1 MIIFLHIFF
10 VARFYFSKF
19 ARQKTQNLSIMAK
32 KTNTKQ
38 TAETPVA
45 QKKAQK
51 APEPLHLAI
60 LDDHWLDPVKGDVE
74 ARYLRF
80 QGKLKE
86 LESYYPG
93 GLVEFAGQYNYLGLN
108 YSKDDHGWWYREWAP
123 AAKEMYIFGDFNK
136 WERYQHPLKK
146 RDDGIWEIFLDDK
159 TFGKTFV
166 HGSLF
171 KIIVHG
177 ADDSIIDR
185 LPAYTKRAV
194 QDDVTKIFSAQVWKP
209 EEEFS
214 WGRKKFKPAKDEP
227 LLIYEC
233 HIGMAQE
240 KEGVGTYKEFE
251 DNVLPHIIK
260 GGYNTIQIMAIAEHP
275 YYGSFG
281 YHVSN
286 FFAPS
291 SRFGTPEELK
301 HLIKTAHEAGLRV
314 IMDIVHSH
322 TVKNTTEGINR
333 MDGTDDQY
341 THPGGRGD
349 HPQWDS
355 KLFNYGKNEVIQ
367 FLLSNIRYW
376 MEEFRFDGFRF
387 DGVTSMMYFHHGNIE
402 SFDQWKYFC
411 DGVEFDAITYLQL
424 ANCLMKRLNPDSIA
438 IAEDVSGMPGLT
450 SPIEMGGIGF
460 DYRLGMG
467 IPDYWIKLL
476 KEVGDDYWNV
486 YQMWHVLNDRLPLV
500 KTVAYAESHD
510 QALVGDKTIAFRLM
524 DKEMYFCM
532 STSIGSDIIDRGIAL
547 HKMIRMFTIV
557 NGGQAYMNFMGNE
570 FGHPEWID
578 FPREGNGWS
587 YKHARRQWSLMDAD
601 YLKYHFLNDF
611 DEAMIKLVRQ
621 YPVMQDLYGRQLN
634 MDEQNHTVVEMK
646 GGLIFVFNFHPTAC
660 IPDYKFYVP
669 EPGVYK
675 IILNSDNLKFGGFG
689 RVDDTAEFFTLPEAD
704 HQVLSIYNVNRTV
717 MVFKKVRD

>member
-1 MIIFLHIFF
+1 
-10 VARFYFSKF
+10 
-19 ARQKTQNLSIMAK
+19 MAK
-32 KTNTKQ
+32 RNNTKKAA
-38 TAETPVA
+38 TMPSVASPAEKP
-45 QKKAQK
+45 KI
-51 APEPLHLAI
+51 HLAI
-60 LDDHWLDPVKGDVE
+60 MDDHWLDPVQDDII
-74 ARYLRF
+74 ARYERF
-80 QGKLKE
+80 QSKYKE
-86 LESYYPG
+86 LDGYYAG
-93 GLVEFAGQYNYLGLN
+93 GLVDFAGQYKYLGLN
-108 YSKDDHGWWYREWAP
+108 YSEDEQGWWMREWAP
-123 AAKEMYIFGDFNK
+123 AAKEMYIFGDFNN
-136 WERYQHPLKK
+136 WNRYQYPLKR

-159 TFGKTFV
+159 TFAKTFV
-166 HGSLF
+166 HGSLY
-171 KIIVHG
+171 KLIIHG
-177 ADDSIIDR
+177 ADDTILER
-185 LPAYTKRAV
+185 LPAYVKRAV
-194 QDDVTKIFSAQVWKP
+194 QDDTTKIFAAQVWKP
-209 EEEFS
+209 EKFN
-214 WGRKKFKPAKDEP
+214 WGRKKFKPNPNEP

-251 DNVLPHIIK
+251 DNVLPHIIQ

-301 HLIKTAHEAGLRV
+301 HLIKTAHDAGVRV

-322 TVKNTTEGINR
+322 TVKNLAEGINR
-333 MDGTDDQY
+333 LDGTDDLY
-341 THPGGRGD
+341 THPGGRGE

-376 MEEFRFDGFRF
+376 MEEFHFDGFRF
-387 DGVTSMMYFHHGNIE
+387 DGVTSMMYWHHGNIE
-402 SFDQWKYFC
+402 SFDQWKFFR

-424 ANCLMKRLNPDSIA
+424 ANCLMKKINADSIS

-450 SPIEMGGIGF
+450 SPIDAGGMGF

-486 YQMWHVLNDRLPLV
+486 YQMWHVLNDRLPMV

-532 STSIGSDIIDRGIAL
+532 ATNIGSDIIDRGISL

-587 YKHARRQWSLMDAD
+587 YKHARRQWSLMKAD

-611 DEAMIKLVRQ
+611 DEAMIKLIRQ
-621 YPVMQDLYGRQLN
+621 YPVMQDLYGWQLN
-634 MDEQNHTVVEMK
+634 MDEQNHTIVEKK

-660 IPDYKFYVP
+660 IADYKFYIP

-675 IILNSDNLKFGGFG
+675 IVLNSDDLKFGGFG
-689 RVDDTAEFFTLPEAD
+689 RLDPNQEFFAMPKDGHYE
-704 HQVLSIYNVNRTV
+704 LSIYNVNRTV
-717 MVFKKVRD
+717 LVLKKVRD